1 MKRIFNEQI
10 SDKDSH
16 TAEADNGFGDD
27 FKNISLEKFKDVS
40 SLIKAYN
47 CLEAEFTKRSQRLRQ
62 LEGECEALKAELKT
76 KQDSF
81 AGENDTHGETSAE
94 DFIKRYPCAAEFA
107 DEIAAVVEG
116 DRNATRES
124 ACIDI
129 LADRLKK
136 QAELFGDRDFIL
148 SQIDGSIKDEII
160 REFLSGISGAK
171 PKEIIGGEIVVTP
184 PIKPKNLREAKL
196 LAEKFFR

>member
-16 TAEADNGFGDD
+16 TAEADRSSGDD

-62 LEGECEALKAELKT
+62 LEGECEAYKAELKT
-76 KQDSF
+76 KENSF
-81 AGENDTHGETSAE
+81 DGDKNSHGEITAE
-94 DFIKRYPCAAEFA
+94 EFFKRYPYAAQFA
-107 DEIAAVVEG
+107 EEIAAVVDG
-116 DRNATRES
+116 DPDAKWES

-129 LADRLKK
+129 LADRLQK
-136 QAELFGDRDFIL
+136 QAELSGDKDYLL
-148 SQIDGSIKDEII
+148 SHIDGSIKDEII

-171 PKEIIGGEIVVTP
+171 PKELIGGEIVITP
-184 PIKPKNLREAKL
+184 PIKPKDLREAKL